1 MFVKVE
7 IRPCNFH
14 EYLLISSDTDLE
26 AGVIVFWANR
36 LWMIV
41 LRHEGLGVEVRI
53 VSESYFVDLGVI
65 FHLEIV
71 ICPLL
76 VEQ

>member
-1 MFVKVE
+1 MA
-7 IRPCNFH
+7 CGLFH
-14 EYLLISSDTDLE
+14 DK
-26 AGVIVFWANR
+26 
-36 LWMIV
+36 
-41 LRHEGLGVEVRI
+41 LGVEVRI